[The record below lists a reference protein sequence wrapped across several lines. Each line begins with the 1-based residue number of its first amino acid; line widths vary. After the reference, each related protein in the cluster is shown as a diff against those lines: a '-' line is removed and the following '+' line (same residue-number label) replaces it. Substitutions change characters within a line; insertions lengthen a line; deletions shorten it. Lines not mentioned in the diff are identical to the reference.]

1 MSSSFH
7 LVLLDIDGT
16 PLRDLILGGG
26 RSGVVVR
33 RNDIALKLPLEYS
46 ITGLSEDDIEHYRTC
61 ADISRESLQRE
72 KEVYRRLS

>member
-1 MSSSFH
+1 
-7 LVLLDIDGT
+7 
-16 PLRDLILGGG
+16 
-26 RSGVVVR
+26 VVVR